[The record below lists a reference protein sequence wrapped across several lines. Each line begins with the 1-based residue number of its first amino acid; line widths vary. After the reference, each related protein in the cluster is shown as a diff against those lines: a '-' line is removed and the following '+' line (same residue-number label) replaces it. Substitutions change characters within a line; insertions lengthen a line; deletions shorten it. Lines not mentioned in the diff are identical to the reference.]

1 MKIQVIVASTR
12 PGRIGDRVGKWV
24 ADMAAVHPG
33 FEVELVDLADYPL
46 PHFDEAVSPRYNPSR
61 EPNVAA
67 RRWLAKIGAADGYV
81 VVTPE
86 YNHSFPGI
94 LKDAIDYA
102 DFQLQKKPVAIV
114 SYGTVGGAR
123 AAEQLKLVLIEA
135 KAAVVPEALALIGV
149 KGIVDEAGR
158 YTGDKDYGP
167 ATQLRHNLNE
177 LSWWADALKAGR
189 ENKSAVTTG

>member
-12 PGRIGDRVGKWV
+12 PGRTGDRVGKWV
-24 ADMAAVHPG
+24 AGMAAVQSG

-46 PHFDEAVSPRYNPSR
+46 PHFDESVSPRFNASR

-67 RRWLAKIGAADGYV
+67 RRWLAKIAEADGYV
-81 VVTPE
+81 IVTPE

-94 LKDAIDYA
+94 LKDAIDYT

-114 SYGTVGGAR
+114 SYGSVGGAR

-135 KAAVVPEALALIGV
+135 KAAVVPEALAIIGV
-149 KGIVDEAGR
+149 KGVVDEDGR
-158 YTGDKDYGP
+158 YTGDKAFGP
-167 ATQLRHNLNE
+167 AAQLRHILGE
-177 LSWWADALKAGR
+177 LSWWAAALKAGR
-189 ENKSAVTTG
+189 EQSAPAAVN

>member
-12 PGRIGDRVGKWV
+12 PGRTGDRVGKWIT
-24 ADMAAVHPG
+24 DMAALHSG
-33 FEVELVDLADYPL
+33 LEVEIVDLADYPL

-61 EPNVAA
+61 EPNAAA
-67 RRWLAKIGAADGYV
+67 RRWLAKIAQADGYII
-81 VVTPE
+81 VTPE

-94 LKDAIDYA
+94 LKDAIDYT
-102 DFQLQKKPVAIV
+102 DFQLRKKPVAIV

-149 KGIVDEAGR
+149 KGIVDEEGR

-167 ATQLRHNLNE
+167 AHQLRHILGE
-177 LSWWADALKAGR
+177 LSWWAAALKAGR
-189 ENKSAVTTG
+189 EQIAPTTV